1 MKDSFPKHHHAF
13 IYSLMRRGAGIALCV
28 WHLPTSHQRHL
39 RLLHS
44 FPLAQEHVTH
54 WTDPGL
60 VSVEVPVISLEGQGW
75 KAGWLQQQTLLPPC
89 PAGWRLRPRGGQ
101 GWLPLRP
108 LFWRADGRLPPVS
121 SHRRPSGCVC
131 VPISSYKDPGLMGS
145 EPPWGPQFSLITC
158 RKTQLCET
166 SDAPSTASVPQ
177 SPHNAVVLHLTR

>member
-75 KAGWLQQQTLLPPC
+75 KAGWLQQQTLLPPR

-108 LFWRADGRLPPVS
+108 LFWACGWPSSPPCPHTGVPLGVS
-121 SHRRPSGCVC
+121 ASPS
-131 VPISSYKDPGLMGS
+131 P
-145 EPPWGPQFSLITC
+145 LIRTPV
-158 RKTQLCET
+158 LW
-166 SDAPSTASVPQ
+166 DQ
-177 SPHNAVVLHLTR
+177 SPPGDLSLA

>member
-13 IYSLMRRGAGIALCV
+13 IYSLMHRGAGIALCV

-75 KAGWLQQQTLLPPC
+75 KAGWLQQQTLLPPR
-89 PAGWRLRPRGGQ
+89 PAGWRLRCRGGQ

-108 LFWRADGRLPPVS
+108 PSWACG
-121 SHRRPSGCVC
+121 RPSSPCVLTRASLWVC
-131 VPISSYKDPGLMGS
+131 LRPHLLFLQGPRSCGIRATLGTSCHLNHSYKDPS
-145 EPPWGPQFSLITC
+145 ANA
-158 RKTQLCET
+158 
-166 SDAPSTASVPQ
+166 APS
-177 SPHNAVVLHLTR
+177 